1 MAAIQIVK
9 VSESILDY
17 INMEMDYDNEVEQ
30 FRQVK
35 IEEFKEELTKAL
47 NCGPA
52 TVEIKWIKK

>member
-1 MAAIQIVK
+1 MSAIQIVK

-17 INMEMDYDNEVEQ
+17 FKMAFDNESEQ

-35 IEEFKEELTKAL
+35 IKEFKEELTTAL

-52 TVEIKWIKK
+52 IVEIKWIKR